1 MALGMGKQ
9 KGTIMDL
16 YVTPEDAKHEEKT
29 NTQSEVQTAEK
40 REVYTKEEVQML
52 LEELQKEEI

>member
-1 MALGMGKQ
+1 
-9 KGTIMDL
+9 MDI
-16 YVTPEDAKHEEKT
+16 YITPEDAKHEEKT
-29 NTQSEVQTAEK
+29 NTQSEVQAAEK

>member
-1 MALGMGKQ
+1 
-9 KGTIMDL
+9 MDI
-16 YVTPEDAKHEEKT
+16 YITPEDAKHEEKT